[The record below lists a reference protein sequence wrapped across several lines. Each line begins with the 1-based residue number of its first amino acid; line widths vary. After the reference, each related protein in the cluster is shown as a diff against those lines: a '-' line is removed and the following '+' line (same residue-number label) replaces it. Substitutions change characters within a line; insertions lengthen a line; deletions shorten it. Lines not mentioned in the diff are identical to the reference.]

1 LQRSA
6 ASGDPWSRHDG
17 WRPNLPSAARD
28 FRFRSGDETLDA
40 SVANAHG
47 GLILSCAGDARSLV
61 GEAVA
66 SGAIGVTLDGARSVV
81 TLFERA
87 GEIAVAS
94 GGDLWRL
101 EIVDPLAPPESAHL
115 AAGRLTAPMP
125 GRVVQLFVTAGEAVR
140 RGQALLVIE
149 AMKME
154 HTIAAPYD
162 GTVAA
167 VPYAVGDLVEEGV
180 ELIQLAAPAEKG

>member
-1 LQRSA
+1 
-6 ASGDPWSRHDG
+6 
-17 WRPNLPSAARD
+17 
-28 FRFRSGDETLDA
+28 
-40 SVANAHG
+40 
-47 GLILSCAGDARSLV
+47 
-61 GEAVA
+61 
-66 SGAIGVTLDGARSVV
+66 VTLNGARSVV
-81 TLFERA
+81 ALFDHA

-101 EIVDPLAPPESAHL
+101 TIVDPLAPPEAAHL

-154 HTIAAPYD
+154 HTIAAPQD

-180 ELIQLAAPAEKG
+180 ELIQLAAPEGKG

>member
-1 LQRSA
+1 LWQ
-6 ASGDPWSRHDG
+6 
-17 WRPNLPSAARD
+17 N
-28 FRFRSGDETLDA
+28 
-40 SVANAHG
+40 
-47 GLILSCAGDARSLV
+47 
-61 GEAVA
+61 GEAVRFTGEA
-66 SGAIGVTLDGARSVV
+66 TESGNIAVTLGEARSVV
-81 TLFERA
+81 TLFEHA
-87 GEIAVAS
+87 GEIAVAV

-125 GRVVQLFVTAGEAVR
+125 GRVVQLFVAAGEAVR

-162 GTVAA
+162 GMVAA
-167 VPYAVGDLVEEGV
+167 APYAVGDLVEEGV
-180 ELIQLAAPAEKG
+180 ELIALAAPEGKG